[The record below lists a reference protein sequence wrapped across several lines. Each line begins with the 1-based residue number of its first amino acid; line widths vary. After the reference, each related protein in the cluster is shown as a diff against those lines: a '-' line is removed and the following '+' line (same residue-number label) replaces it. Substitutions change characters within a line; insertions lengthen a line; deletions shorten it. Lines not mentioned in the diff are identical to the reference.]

1 MDRDAAPLTDA
12 APSAAAIASAPVVE
26 TTQLFAGPAWVQ
38 VAALADQGR
47 ASWLAAYLRPIGLA
61 TVEQAGGLW
70 RVRIGPFTDEA
81 AARTALAK
89 VQAAG
94 YQEAHLVR
102 VAAAG

>member
-1 MDRDAAPLTDA
+1 M
-12 APSAAAIASAPVVE
+12 VE
-26 TTQLFAGPAWVQ
+26 TTQVFAGPAWVQ
-38 VAALADQGR
+38 VAALADQGK
-47 ASWLAAYLRPIGLA
+47 AAWLASFLRPIGLA

-70 RVRIGPFTDEA
+70 RVRLGPFVDEN

-102 VAAAG
+102 IAAAG

>member
-1 MDRDAAPLTDA
+1 MFGGY
-12 APSAAAIASAPVVE
+12 I
-26 TTQLFAGPAWVQ
+26 
-38 VAALADQGR
+38 AALADQGR
-47 ASWLAAYLRPIGLA
+47 ASWLASFLRPIGLA

-70 RVRIGPFTDEA
+70 RVRLGPFADEN
-81 AARTALAK
+81 AARAALAK